1 MLRNE
6 AGGIKGRVPYIALG
20 TCDVST
26 EFWQL
31 IKREIF
37 STTLKL
43 WSDQIIMKL
52 RYLKR
57 RIWVLGFV
65 LIGSYNL
72 FSDSLIFFKK
82 SKVILIP
89 NVKAYLGITVGVTME
104 REILLLFKDQNKQ
117 VKRTQY
123 TKRSVGTSRHK
134 GWLTQLKF
142 NTCNPY
148 PASSL
153 SNYSSALG
161 ASLIYTSTQIYT
173 PSMYRL
179 SKPTLCLIICS
190 FFKPLEH
197 LHCCLNRV

>member
-1 MLRNE
+1 
-6 AGGIKGRVPYIALG
+6 
-20 TCDVST
+20 
-26 EFWQL
+26 
-31 IKREIF
+31 
-37 STTLKL
+37 
-43 WSDQIIMKL
+43 MKL

-65 LIGSYNL
+65 STWSYNL

-134 GWLTQLKF
+134 G
-142 NTCNPY
+142 
-148 PASSL
+148 
-153 SNYSSALG
+153 
-161 ASLIYTSTQIYT
+161 
-173 PSMYRL
+173 
-179 SKPTLCLIICS
+179 
-190 FFKPLEH
+190 
-197 LHCCLNRV
+197 